1 MTRYF
6 LLLLFCAVAA
16 ISASAQPTNPDQF
29 TALQS
34 EVRQLRREL
43 VQQRIEFQQWKIEQL
58 ETALKEVK
66 EQRETLEAEERA
78 VQQALTD
85 TSAMDGD
92 ETATFRTEL
101 IETTLKKLRAQQ
113 AAEQQ
118 RESELQQKLAREQ
131 TVLQDFTKRLQS
143 LRAGS

>member
-6 LLLLFCAVAA
+6 LLFLFCAGAA
-16 ISASAQPTNPDQF
+16 ISAAAQTTNPDPL

-58 ETALKEVK
+58 ETALKTAK
-66 EQRETLEAEERA
+66 EEREKLEAEERA
-78 VQQALTD
+78 VQQALTEA
-85 TSAMDGD
+85 SATDGD
-92 ETATFRTEL
+92 EVASFRTEL
-101 IETTLKKLRAQQ
+101 IETTLKKLRTQQ
-113 AAEQQ
+113 ASEQQ

-131 TVLQDFTKRLQS
+131 TVLQDFTKRQQQ
-143 LRAGS
+143 LRTGS